1 MPTVM
6 IVEDSA
12 FMRNRLLKWLSQ
24 AGYDTLTAG
33 DGVEAVQLYR
43 ERHPDAVL
51 MDITLPRKSGLDA
64 LNEIHQYD
72 VHAKVI
78 MLTALDQSLIAGR
91 AILYGAK
98 DFLTKPVDAEQLLK
112 ALKKVLR

>member
-6 IVEDSA
+6 IVDDSA
-12 FMRNRLLKWLSQ
+12 FIRNRVIKWLTQ
-24 AGYDTLTAG
+24 AGYNTLVAC
-33 DGVEAVQLYR
+33 DGIEAVQLYKENR
-43 ERHPDAVL
+43 PDAVL

-64 LNEIHQYD
+64 LNEIHQHD
-72 VHAKVI
+72 AQAKVI

-98 DFLTKPVDAEQLLK
+98 EFLTKPVDAEQILK